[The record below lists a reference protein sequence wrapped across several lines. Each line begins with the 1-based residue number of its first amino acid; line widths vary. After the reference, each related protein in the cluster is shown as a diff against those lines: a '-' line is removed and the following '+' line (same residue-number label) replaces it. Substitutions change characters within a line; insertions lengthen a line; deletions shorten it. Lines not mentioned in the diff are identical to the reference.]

1 MAKLTKR
8 MKKKEA
14 KKMLLSMRD
23 PRFDELNR
31 VCREI
36 ANRNL
41 DVLKEFEFQQYAA
54 WELSWVLE
62 DCARLT
68 ANITQFEKD
77 WSRAI
82 LELNRALMYKHAH
95 PVRSACVYWKFRIVH
110 LVTNVRVE
118 RSIRRANSFS
128 IRQLKKIGQL

>member
-1 MAKLTKR
+1 MAKLTKK
-8 MKKKEA
+8 MEKKEV
-14 KKMLLSMRD
+14 KKLLLSMRD

-68 ANITQFEKD
+68 SNIVQFEKD

-82 LELNRALMYKHAH
+82 LELNRALMYKHDH
-95 PVRSACVYWKFRIVH
+95 PVRSACIYWRFRIVH
-110 LVTNVRVE
+110 LITNVRVE
-118 RSIRRANSFS
+118 LSIRKVNKFS